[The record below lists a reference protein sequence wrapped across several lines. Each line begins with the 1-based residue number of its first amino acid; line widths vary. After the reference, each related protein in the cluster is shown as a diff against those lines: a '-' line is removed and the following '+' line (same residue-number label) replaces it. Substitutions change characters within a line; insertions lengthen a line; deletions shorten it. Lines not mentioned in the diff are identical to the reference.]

1 MNIGIITH
9 NFPLSLKDRQNA
21 GIFVNDIAQELAIK
35 NRVTVFSPAEE
46 GRGNRVGGVKIVN
59 FPTIKG
65 KKLGDFKFWNPI
77 DAVRF
82 FSLFIGGFLKL
93 SGFIKKNKIDV
104 NVVMWAFPSGV
115 FSYFAKKIYKIPYVT
130 WCLGSDIYVYGKLPL
145 IKYVVRAILRSSD
158 FVFADG
164 IDLAKEV
171 ESISGRKCIFIPSAS
186 KAKFKRGHIK
196 REKGVISLAFVG
208 RMESIKGPDIFL
220 EALGLIGED
229 LSKFKAYFIGD
240 GSLLETLKKKVKDMH
255 LDKQIVF
262 YGNIDDFQRISDVTR
277 VTDWLVIPSRSD
289 SIPLVF
295 SEAMKC
301 ATPVVTS
308 DLPDLKYLIEKYKVG
323 YLFNKGDF
331 RSLASIMRRLP
342 DSDKER
348 NMFSK
353 NTKLAAINFSIEKSS
368 ERLMSYLNKL

>member
-9 NFPLSLKDRQNA
+9 NFPFSLKDRQNA

-208 RMESIKGPDIFL
+208 RMEPVKGPDIFL
-220 EALGLIGED
+220 EALGLIKD
-229 LSKFKAYFIGD
+229 NFSKFKIHFVGV
-240 GSLLETLKKKVKDMH
+240 GSLLETLKRKTKDMC
-255 LDKQIVF
+255 LDKQVVF
-262 YGNIDDFQRISDVTR
+262 YGNISDFQKISDVIR
-277 VTDWLVIPSRSD
+277 MADWLVIPSRSD

-301 ATPVVTS
+301 ATPIITS
-308 DLPDLKYLIEKYKVG
+308 NLPDLKFLIKKYKVG
-323 YLFNKGDF
+323 YLFDKGDF
-331 RSLASIMRRLP
+331 RGLAGIIRKLP
-342 DSDKER
+342 EVNKDREI
-348 NMFSK
+348 FSK
-353 NTKLAAINFSIEKSS
+353 NTSLAAKDFSIEKSS
-368 ERLMSYLNKL
+368 ERVMSYLDKL